1 MRLALLFS
9 GQGGQSAAHWQQVQ
23 AGLSGDLR
31 KALVQAL
38 PGIAEPSAMP
48 LEATAGPTVDP
59 KKLAKNKIAQPLIF
73 AQQMLLWG
81 ALQGR
86 LPRPICAAGYSLGE
100 MAACSAAG
108 AFTAAEGVA
117 LCVERAA
124 AMDGAAA
131 GEHGMLAVLG
141 LDDGLVERLAAQ
153 AGLAVAIRNAPRHL
167 VVAGPRAGI
176 AAVAGQFEAAG
187 ASRLV
192 ELAVHTP
199 SHTPMLAQAAV
210 DFKQR
215 LDLLPDR
222 RLAFPVLSAI
232 DATPART
239 ARPALA
245 ALARQICTPLDW
257 AACLQAVREMQ
268 PDAVLEIGPGN
279 ALARLFGELAR
290 EIPVRACDDFR
301 SIEGILGW
309 LESAH

>member
-9 GQGGQSAAHWQQVQ
+9 GQGGQNLAHWQQVQ
-23 AGLSGDLR
+23 AGIDGELGPAILQS
-31 KALVQAL
+31 V
-38 PGIAEPSAMP
+38 PGIAE
-48 LEATAGPTVDP
+48 LNATVNPE
-59 KKLAKNKIAQPLIF
+59 KLAKNKIAQPLIF

-81 ALQGR
+81 SLQNR

-108 AFTAAEGVA
+108 AFTAAEGVV
-117 LCVERAA
+117 LCAERAA

-141 LDDGLVERLAAQ
+141 LDDALVTTLADA

-176 AAVAGQFEAAG
+176 AAVAEQFAAAG

-192 ELAVHTP
+192 HLAVYTP
-199 SHTPMLAQAAV
+199 SHTSMLAKAAV
-210 DFKQR
+210 NFKKS
-215 LDLLPDR
+215 LDSLPER

-232 DATPART
+232 DAAAART

-257 AACLQAVREMQ
+257 AACLQTVREMQ

-279 ALARLFGELAR
+279 ALAKLFGELAP

-301 SIEGILGW
+301 SIDGIVRW
-309 LESAH
+309 LDAGH

>member
-9 GQGGQSAAHWQQVQ
+9 GQGGQTAAHWQQVRDGV
-23 AGLSGDLR
+23 AGELR
-31 KALVQAL
+31 EALLPVL
-38 PGIAEPSAMP
+38 PGIADQN
-48 LEATAGPTVDP
+48 ATVSPE
-59 KKLAKNKIAQPLIF
+59 KLAKNKFAQPLIF

-81 ALQGR
+81 QLQSR

-108 AFTAAEGVA
+108 AFTPVEGIA
-117 LCVERAA
+117 LCAERAA
-124 AMDGAAA
+124 AMDDAVA

-141 LDDGLVERLAAQ
+141 LDDALVDTLAAQ

-167 VVAGPRAGI
+167 VVAGPLAGI
-176 AAVAGQFEAAG
+176 TTAAGKFEAAG

-192 ELAVHTP
+192 HLAVRTP
-199 SHTPMLAQAAV
+199 SHTPLLARAAV
-210 DFKQR
+210 DFKKH

-279 ALARLFGELAR
+279 ALAKLFGELAP

-301 SIEGILGW
+301 SIDGVVRW
-309 LESAH
+309 LEAGN

>member
-9 GQGGQSAAHWQQVQ
+9 GQGGQNLAHWQQVQ
-23 AGLSGDLR
+23 AGIDGELGP
-31 KALVQAL
+31 AIVQAV
-38 PGIAEPSAMP
+38 PGIAERNS
-48 LEATAGPTVDP
+48 TVNP
-59 KKLAKNKIAQPLIF
+59 EKLGKNKIAQPLIF

-81 ALQGR
+81 SLQKH

-108 AFTAAEGVA
+108 AFTAAEGIA
-117 LCVERAA
+117 LCAERAA

-141 LDDGLVERLAAQ
+141 LDDALVATLADA

-176 AAVAGQFEAAG
+176 AAVAEQFAAAG

-192 ELAVHTP
+192 HLAVHTP
-199 SHTPMLAQAAV
+199 SHTSVLAKAAV
-210 DFKQR
+210 NFKKSLDF
-215 LDLLPDR
+215 LPER

-232 DATPART
+232 DATVART
-239 ARPALA
+239 ARPALD

-279 ALARLFGELAR
+279 ALARLFGELAP

-301 SIEGILGW
+301 SIDGIVRW
-309 LESAH
+309 LDAGH

>member
-9 GQGGQSAAHWQQVQ
+9 GQGGQNLAHWQQVQ
-23 AGLSGDLR
+23 AGIDGELG
-31 KALVQAL
+31 AAIVQAV
-38 PGIAEPSAMP
+38 PGIAEQNS
-48 LEATAGPTVDP
+48 TVNP
-59 KKLAKNKIAQPLIF
+59 EKLAKNKIAQPLIF

-81 ALQGR
+81 SLQSR
-86 LPRPICAAGYSLGE
+86 LPWPICAAGYSLGE
-100 MAACSAAG
+100 MAACSVAG

-117 LCVERAA
+117 LCAERAA

-141 LDDGLVERLAAQ
+141 LDDALVATLADA

-167 VVAGPRAGI
+167 VVAGPLAGI
-176 AAVAGQFEAAG
+176 AAVADKFAAAG

-192 ELAVHTP
+192 HLAVHTP
-199 SHTPMLAQAAV
+199 SHTSVLAQAAV
-210 DFKQR
+210 DFKKH
-215 LDLLPDR
+215 LDLLPER

-232 DATPART
+232 DATVART
-239 ARPALA
+239 ARPALD

-257 AACLQAVREMQ
+257 AACLQTVREMQ

-279 ALARLFGELAR
+279 ALAKLFGELAP

-301 SIEGILGW
+301 SIDGIVRW
-309 LESAH
+309 LDAGH